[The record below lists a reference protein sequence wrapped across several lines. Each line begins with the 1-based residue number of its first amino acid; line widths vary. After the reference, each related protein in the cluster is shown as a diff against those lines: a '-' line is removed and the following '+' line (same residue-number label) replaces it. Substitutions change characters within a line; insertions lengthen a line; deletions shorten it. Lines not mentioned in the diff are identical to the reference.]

1 MQEEYLMERLV
12 KGKTD
17 KEKEQELLYEIMETK
32 EKLKLSI
39 SNFEYAEDDL
49 IDYFAYQIKAH
60 QAKLDYLIK
69 LAKRKDILVD
79 RIRELEIRMYNK
91 NNIA

>member
-39 SNFEYAEDDL
+39 INFEYAEDDL